1 MMAALL
7 LTSGAIITVLPAPA
21 RALDCPSGT
30 GALTP
35 SAVLANVCVPGG
47 RGGQGSSSDADHG
60 VALSSQGGSNSA
72 VSTASS
78 GSGGSREPNP
88 YKWSR
93 EYLDGYSF
101 PDNWQGPK
109 TVPPDPNCETVN
121 GTGNCTQYE
130 RGGIPI
136 PRTCTGAGGEVG
148 RPYRD
153 TLTDTRTGEVV
164 NSAEGC
170 YVTGAS
176 SRGPAGSGGGPAPPP
191 PPPTAAE
198 VIQASN
204 LPRLTFALSP
214 AGKDCSVAGAIAAP
228 VTPAPPC
235 AAGEAPGLTGLETL
249 LWVDPA
255 PPAEVTVTVNIR
267 GYSVTSR
274 ARPVR
279 YSWRMRQ
286 DGDTESSRNPNP
298 AITTLTAGS
307 PAAPAVRDRGE
318 TKGDYRLSLAVVWQ
332 GSYTF
337 SGFGVASRT
346 ESLGPVTG
354 QPQVAPYHVIEVL
367 SVPADPATR

>member
-1 MMAALL
+1 MSMMVLLYTGGLIGLSTAAIAA
-7 LTSGAIITVLPAPA
+7 G
-21 RALDCPSGT
+21 CPSGV
-30 GALTP
+30 GSLTD
-35 SAVLANVCVPGG
+35 SLLNASVCVPGG
-47 RGGQGSSSDADHG
+47 QSDGGGTGNVTNVDGPAVQ
-60 VALSSQGGSNSA
+60 GSNSSNGA
-72 VSTASS
+72 GSTGA
-78 GSGGSREPNP
+78 GSREPNP

-121 GTGNCTQYE
+121 GAGNCTQYE
-130 RGGIPI
+130 RGGVPI
-136 PRTCTGAGGEVG
+136 PRTCTGAGGQVG

-170 YVTGAS
+170 YVAGVS
-176 SRGPAGSGGGPAPPP
+176 SPGPAGAGGGPVPP

-204 LPRLTFALSP
+204 LPRLTFGLSP
-214 AGKDCSVAGAIAAP
+214 AGKDCSVAGAVAAP

-235 AAGEAPGLTGLETL
+235 AVGEAPGLTGLETL

-279 YSWRMRQ
+279 YNWRMRQ
-286 DGDTESSRNPNP
+286 DGDTESSRNPSP
-298 AITTLTAGS
+298 AITTPTPGS
-307 PAAPAVRDRGE
+307 PAAPAARYRWE
-318 TKGDYRLSLAVVWQ
+318 TKGDYRVSLAVVWQ

-354 QPQVAPYHVIEVL
+354 QPQTVPYHVIEVV

>member
-1 MMAALL
+1 MSRTALVVAISVGAVIVPVLVAAA
-7 LTSGAIITVLPAPA
+7 SE
-21 RALDCPSGT
+21 CPSGVGRLGDSQIT
-30 GALTP
+30 AGI
-35 SAVLANVCVPGG
+35 CVPGEAPANPS
-47 RGGQGSSSDADHG
+47 GSSDR
-60 VALSSQGGSNSA
+60 SSNMGS
-72 VSTASS
+72 SS
-78 GSGGSREPNP
+78 GSGSGQASP
-88 YKWSR
+88 YRWAR
-93 EYLDGYSF
+93 TYDTEYSAATRTITNVVSSPGIQTLPSGT
-101 PDNWQGPK
+101 PTCPGP
-109 TVPPDPNCETVN
+109 N
-121 GTGNCTQYE
+121 GTE
-130 RGGIPI
+130 
-136 PRTCTGAGGEVG
+136 G
-148 RPYRD
+148 RPYSD
-153 TLTDTRTGEVV
+153 TLTDTRTGEII
-164 NSAEGC
+164 SSGRGC
-170 YVTGAS
+170 EVPREAGAS
-176 SRGPAGSGGGPAPPP
+176 GARSLPPP
-191 PPPTAAE
+191 PPSAGE
-198 VIQASN
+198 VIEAAN
-204 LPRLTFALSP
+204 LPRLTFGLSP
-214 AGKDCSVAGAIAAP
+214 KGKDCSVAGAIAAP

-307 PAAPAVRDRGE
+307 PAAPAVRYQWE

>member
-1 MMAALL
+1 MTAALMTPAL
-7 LTSGAIITVLPAPA
+7 AVVLAVDA
-21 RALDCPSGT
+21 LALDCPSGQ
-30 GALTP
+30 GILTS
-35 SAVLANVCVPGG
+35 SAVGASVCVPGG
-47 RGGQGSSSDADHG
+47 QSDGGGTGSVTNVGGPAVQGSNTSKVNGTGA
-60 VALSSQGGSNSA
+60 
-72 VSTASS
+72 
-78 GSGGSREPNP
+78 GSREPNP
-88 YKWSR
+88 YRWSR

-109 TVPPDPNCETVN
+109 TVPPDPNCQTVN

-170 YVTGAS
+170 YVTGVS
-176 SRGPAGSGGGPAPPP
+176 SPGPARSGGGPAPPP

-307 PAAPAVRDRGE
+307 PAAPAVRYRWE

-367 SVPADPATR
+367 SVPAGPATR

>member
-1 MMAALL
+1 M
-7 LTSGAIITVLPAPA
+7 TSGRVIAGAVMLSTALACFPGSPAWA
-21 RALDCPSGT
+21 DACPSGSGRLT
-30 GALTP
+30 DSLLGA
-35 SAVLANVCVPGG
+35 SVCVPGG
-47 RGGQGSSSDADHG
+47 HSDGGGSGTVTNVGGPA
-60 VALSSQGGSNSA
+60 VQGGNASN
-72 VSTASS
+72 
-78 GSGGSREPNP
+78 GSGAGGSGEPNP

-93 EYLDGYSF
+93 EYLDGYAF
-101 PDNWQGPK
+101 PDDWEGPK
-109 TVPPDPNCETVN
+109 SVPPDPNCDAAN
-121 GTGNCTQYE
+121 GPSNCTPYE

-136 PRTCTGAGGEVG
+136 PRSCTGAGGQAG

-164 NSAEGC
+164 SSAEGC
-170 YVTGAS
+170 YVAGVSAP
-176 SRGPAGSGGGPAPPP
+176 GPAASGGGPP

-204 LPRLTFALSP
+204 LPRLTFGLSP
-214 AGKDCSVAGAIAAP
+214 GGKNCSVVGAVASPA
-228 VTPAPPC
+228 TPAPPC
-235 AAGEAPGLTGLETL
+235 AAGDAPGLTGLETL

-255 PPAEVTVTVNIR
+255 PPAEVAVTVNIR
-267 GYSVTSR
+267 GYTVTSR

-298 AITTLTAGS
+298 AITTLTPGS
-307 PAAPAVRDRGE
+307 PAAPAARYRWE
-318 TKGDYRLSLAVVWQ
+318 TKGDYRVSLAVVWQ

-354 QPQVAPYHVIEVL
+354 QPQVEPYHVIEVV
-367 SVPADPATR
+367 SVPADPAT

>member
-1 MMAALL
+1 MTAALMTPAL
-7 LTSGAIITVLPAPA
+7 AVVLAVDA
-21 RALDCPSGT
+21 LALDCPSGQ
-30 GALTP
+30 GILTS
-35 SAVLANVCVPGG
+35 SAVGASVCVPGG
-47 RGGQGSSSDADHG
+47 QSGGGGTGGVTNVDGPAVQGPNTSNGGGTGSGSS
-60 VALSSQGGSNSA
+60 
-72 VSTASS
+72 
-78 GSGGSREPNP
+78 EPNP
-88 YKWSR
+88 YRWSR

-101 PDNWQGPK
+101 PDDWQGPR

-121 GTGNCTQYE
+121 GAGNCTQYE

-136 PRTCTGAGGEVG
+136 PRTCTGSGGEVG

-164 NSAEGC
+164 SSAEGC
-170 YVTGAS
+170 YVAGVS
-176 SRGPAGSGGGPAPPP
+176 SPGPGGSGGGPAPPP

-204 LPRLTFALSP
+204 LPRLTFGLSP

-235 AAGEAPGLTGLETL
+235 PAGQAPGLTGLETL

-267 GYSVTSR
+267 GYTVTSR

-286 DGDTESSRNPNP
+286 DGDTESRRNPNP

-307 PAAPAVRDRGE
+307 PAAPAVRYRWE

-337 SGFGVASRT
+337 SGFGVGSRT